1 MTQQIGDAVVSAI
14 EEVTI
19 STSASDDEIDLT
31 DEDKNIVFNG
41 EESSEE
47 IDIAFVLVNQGI
59 VDIQEEKERI
69 KELARK
75 NADQNYFGYLDYDD
89 WLSVEDVSI
98 PDEGS
103 ESNIKRGTVSGYVL
117 PYPQKYP
124 QGTKRIIFFGEI
136 DASLDLEGDVHV
148 GITFNGSVEGTLS
161 ASGDVDVEKIL
172 SSDVG
177 GVLSF
182 GSNYSSNAYG
192 DGTYGED
199 GVIMNVLKS
208 ISTNVQS
215 SLEIKS
221 GLYSSSYGL
230 SYSGSSEP
238 KLSLS
243 LVLDGSFDFVLDSSG
258 VLEKASE
265 IGYTFDYGD
274 GYGGL
279 VYDYGSGMYGTGV
292 YGE

>member
-1 MTQQIGDAVVSAI
+1 VTQEIGDAVVSAI

-59 VDIQEEKERI
+59 VDIEEEKERL
-69 KELARK
+69 KDVAREDVD
-75 NADQNYFGYLDYDD
+75 NNYFDYLHYDD
-89 WLSVEDVSI
+89 WISVEDVSFSE
-98 PDEGS
+98 EGS
-103 ESNIKRGTVSGYVL
+103 ESNIKTGTISGYLL
-117 PYPQKYP
+117 PYPQKSD
-124 QGTKRIIFFGEI
+124 GIKGLLFFGEI

-148 GITFNGSVEGTLS
+148 GITFDGSVEGTLS
-161 ASGDVDVEKIL
+161 ASGDVDVGKIL

-258 VLEKASE
+258 TLEKASE